1 MEEAKRKVKELCD
14 LKDQL
19 MCCAKEAIGKGIQN
33 VDTAEMGEVTD
44 MIKDLCEAEE
54 KCWKACYY
62 HQIVEA
68 MHKAEEE
75 EKMHGGRM
83 GYDNWRYSSGRFAP
97 TGRGHYDP
105 AGYTPNED
113 GQIPWMH
120 DEHMRDGW
128 DDTMGYSSGSS
139 GRGSSGSSGSSGNSG
154 SMSGRMGYSGSPR
167 GERYERY
174 YQARMGYHDAKDPAS
189 KQHMEE
195 TTREYVVDI
204 ADSMKEIWKDA
215 DPAMRKE
222 IKNKLVAITS
232 EMN

>member
-1 MEEAKRKVKELCD
+1 MIEEVNRKVKELCD

-19 MCCAKEAIGKGIQN
+19 MCSAKEAICKGIQN
-33 VDTAEMGEVTD
+33 VDTQEMGEVTD

-68 MHKAEEE
+68 MKKADEE
-75 EKMHGGRM
+75 EKMYGGRM

-97 TGRGHYDP
+97 SGRGRYDP

-113 GQIPWMH
+113 GQLPWVH
-120 DEHMRDGW
+120 DERMEREIW
-128 DDTMGYSSGSS
+128 DDTMGYSSSS
-139 GRGSSGSSGSSGNSG
+139 NRGGSSGNSG
-154 SMSGRMGYSGSPR
+154 NSNGRMGYSGSPR
-167 GERYERY
+167 GDRYERY
-174 YQARMGYHDAKDPAS
+174 YQARMGYHETKDPAA
-189 KQHMEE
+189 KQRMEE
-195 TTREYVVDI
+195 TTREYVCDI